1 MTNTNN
7 TKKIFIIAGEVS
19 GDILGAKIMR
29 EMPHVEFCGIG
40 GQNMIQMGLES
51 LFPISDLAVLGI
63 FEVLAHASTLTK
75 RINQTVEAIIAEQPD
90 VVLTIDSPGFAK
102 AVIKKVRKHDI
113 AKKIRFYHVV
123 APQVWAWGK
132 WRAKKYAKI
141 FDKLYAFFD
150 FEVPYFT
157 KYGLNTVAVGHPI
170 AEGLDKYQANKTTK
184 EKIIALVPGSRMN
197 EVKKLLPVF
206 QKTIDLLYMCGYK
219 DYKYVIPT
227 VEITDNY
234 IKNHIKNWKI
244 KPEIIPSVQRYDL
257 YANTYIAVVASGTVS
272 AELAIM
278 HIPTI
283 VVYKMNPLTVA
294 LAHILLKIKWVSLV
308 NILMKKMI
316 YPELLGKAANPYN
329 IMNCLQQLTL
339 PATRKQ
345 IIRDLELADSKWRK
359 NNINPA
365 KIIANDILN

>member
-1 MTNTNN
+1 MP
-7 TKKIFIIAGEVS
+7 KKQIKIFIIAGEVS
-19 GDILGAKIMR
+19 GDVLGAKIMR
-29 EMPHVEFCGIG
+29 EMPGVEFVGIG
-40 GQNMIQMGLES
+40 GQHMIDVGLQT
-51 LFPISDLAVLGI
+51 LFPISDLAVLGV
-63 FEVLAHASTLTK
+63 FEVLAHARTLTQ
-75 RINQTVEAIIAEQPD
+75 RINQTVDAIIAEKPD

-102 AVIKKVRKHDI
+102 AVVKKV
-113 AKKIRFYHVV
+113 KKQNITKSIRFCHVV

-132 WRAKKYAKI
+132 KRAKKYAKI

-157 KYGLNTVAVGHPI
+157 KYGLDTMAVGHPI
-170 AEGLDKYQANKTTK
+170 ADGLDKYKNNKST

-197 EVKKLLPVF
+197 EVKKLMPVF
-206 QKTIDLLYMCGYK
+206 KKTVEMLTVCGYK

-227 VEITDNY
+227 VETTDGFVKKY
-234 IKNHIKNWKI
+234 IESWKV
-244 KPEIIPSVQRYDL
+244 KPEIISAKQRYDL

-283 VVYKMNPLTVA
+283 VVYKMNPLTVL

-308 NILMKKMI
+308 NILMGKMI
-316 YPELLGKAANPYN
+316 YPELLGKNATPYN

-339 PATRKQ
+339 PAVRKQ
-345 IIRDLELADSKWRK
+345 MIADLMAADSKWRK
-359 NNINPA
+359 DNKNPA
-365 KIIANDILN
+365 TIIANDILK